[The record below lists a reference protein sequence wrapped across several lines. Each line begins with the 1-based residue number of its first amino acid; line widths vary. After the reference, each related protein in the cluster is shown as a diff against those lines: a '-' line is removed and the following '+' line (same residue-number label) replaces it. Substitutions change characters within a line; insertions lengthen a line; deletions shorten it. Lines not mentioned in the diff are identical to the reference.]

1 MSLFTADELADLQA
15 EQLAS
20 MPDTCTITRS
30 QQVSDNAGGTTS
42 ARTTIATVPCRYG
55 PESRR
60 AVVVVVAGRI
70 VAVAHWTFTFP
81 IGTDVQNGDL
91 LTVGTR
97 IWEAVGVLSPDSYQL
112 ATRVRAQEQ
121 E

>member
-1 MSLFTADELADLQA
+1 MGLFTADELADLQS

-30 QQVSDNAGGTTS
+30 LQVSDNAGGMTS
-42 ARTTIATVPCRYG
+42 ASTVIATVACRYG

-81 IGTDVQNGDL
+81 LGTDVRNGDL

-97 IWEAVGVLSPDSYQL
+97 TWEIAGVLSPDSYQL